1 MRQRKYRKVRLISSI
16 IVSCFFGVA
25 ALFIIVN
32 KQYVIDQITVW
43 QYKPTSEINGLADRA
58 GMGSYG
64 KFLYLASQPSLEAT
78 QNFNDMCDRV
88 ENITSILGCYKN
100 YQIYIYDVTDKQL
113 DGIREVTAA
122 HETLHA
128 AYVRMS
134 ESEQAKVDILLESE
148 YKKLETNKD
157 FSERMAFYALTE
169 PGQRANELH
178 SVIGTEVAVIS
189 PELEAH
195 YDKYFSNR
203 QKVVALDAEYSSVFQ
218 KLEDRSNE
226 LVGQLNA
233 LALSISDRSA
243 QYNLDA
249 QTLDRDIISFNSRAN
264 NWGFSS
270 QTQFTYER
278 SILSAR
284 VTELDATRISINEDI
299 ANYSS
304 ILIEYNSIVSQSKK
318 LYNSINSTLAPV
330 PSV

>member
-1 MRQRKYRKVRLISSI
+1 L
-16 IVSCFFGVA
+16 FGVA
-25 ALFIIVN
+25 AFLIVIN
-32 KQYVIDQITVW
+32 KQYIIDQITVW
-43 QYKPTSEINGLADRA
+43 QYKPTSEITGLVDRA

-78 QNFNDMCDRV
+78 QNFNNMCDRV

-134 ESEQAKVDILLESE
+134 ESEQKEVDILLEAE

-157 FSERMAFYALTE
+157 FSERMAFYARTE
-169 PGQRANELH
+169 PGQRDNELH

-189 PELEAH
+189 PALEAH
-195 YDKYFSNR
+195 YEKYFSNR
-203 QKVVALDAEYSSVFQ
+203 QKVVELDVEYSSVFQ
-218 KLEDRSNE
+218 KLEDRSKE

-233 LALSISDRSA
+233 LASSISDRST
-243 QYNLDA
+243 QYNSDA
-249 QTLDRDIISFNSRAN
+249 QTLYSDIISFNNRAN

-270 QTQFTYER
+270 QAQFAFER

-299 ANYSS
+299 TSYDS
-304 ILIEYNSIVSQSKK
+304 ILLEYNSIASQSKK
-318 LYNSINSTLAPV
+318 LYNSINSTLAPA